1 VPRCSWGQE
10 FASRLGAT
18 VRPSAL
24 PDFLAGARTRGSD
37 AGETLQRIVD
47 ALEIFVH
54 RLLLED
60 QQHTQERRL
69 PALVMRNSLPY
80 LANSALEI
88 FAAAREGRLFSSGVA
103 RGGLPS
109 HRPDHG
115 GLAVDPLSRAAA
127 VGWAS
132 LAEHGHRGGGSGSRT
147 PVIGKSKCRWHSTFP
162 SGA

>member
-1 VPRCSWGQE
+1 MCLVAHGAKNSQADLERRCGLARCRISWLEHGRAVPT
-10 FASRLGAT
+10 L
-18 VRPSAL
+18 
-24 PDFLAGARTRGSD
+24 
-37 AGETLQRIVD
+37 ETLQRIVD

-88 FAAAREGRLFSSGVA
+88 FAAAREGRLFSSVVA

-115 GLAVDPLSRAAA
+115 RLAVDPLSRAAA
-127 VGWAS
+127 AGWAS
-132 LAEHGHRGGGSGSRT
+132 LAEHGHRGGRSGSRT